1 MARILSIDYGA
12 KRCGIAI
19 TDPMRVLAYPLTTVH
34 KKDLL
39 NFVIDYCL
47 QNEVDTIV
55 IGEPINNNE
64 KLSPIEIEIQG
75 FINQLEK
82 KLSTVDIV
90 RIDESFTSKMAVRVM
105 IDAGAKKKQRQKK
118 ENIDKI
124 SAAIILQDYLK
135 MLEL

>member
-118 ENIDKI
+118 KI
-124 SAAIILQDYLK
+124 LIK
-135 MLEL
+135 

>member
-118 ENIDKI
+118 RK
-124 SAAIILQDYLK
+124 Y
-135 MLEL
+135 